1 MKRLIAFILTLV
13 CVLGLVGCSAQK
25 DYAVRIVVPAGNQG
39 EFVYSE
45 EEISPRKSQLD
56 IKSIDMSE
64 DAEFVL
70 KPIEEKQ
77 EKKSR
82 SFNNILAIFGILAVF
97 SIICDVLQ
105 LVDWFSENGDSIL
118 QKFASEL
125 PTWGD
130 IGYLVVTLL
139 IPLVLLIMGVYAIV
153 AFIKNNS
160 KK

>member
-70 KPIEEKQ
+70 MPVGETQENVYECTNFPKGEPMLIDVEKGAWY
-77 EKKSR
+77 K
-82 SFNNILAIFGILAVF
+82 IGIAMENPTDEDIVVVF
-97 SIICDVLQ
+97 H
-105 LVDWFSENGDSIL
+105 
-118 QKFASEL
+118 
-125 PTWGD
+125 
-130 IGYLVVTLL
+130 
-139 IPLVLLIMGVYAIV
+139 IV
-153 AFIKNNS
+153 NVKVRV
-160 KK
+160 K

>member
-70 KPIEEKQ
+70 MPVGETQENVYECTNFPKGEPILIDVEKGTWY
-77 EKKSR
+77 K
-82 SFNNILAIFGILAVF
+82 IGIAMENPTDEDIVVVF
-97 SIICDVLQ
+97 H
-105 LVDWFSENGDSIL
+105 
-118 QKFASEL
+118 
-125 PTWGD
+125 
-130 IGYLVVTLL
+130 
-139 IPLVLLIMGVYAIV
+139 IV
-153 AFIKNNS
+153 NAKVRV
-160 KK
+160 K

>member
-25 DYAVRIVVPAGNQG
+25 EYAVRIVVPAGNQG

-70 KPIEEKQ
+70 IPVGETQENVYECTNFPKGEPMLINVEKGAWY
-77 EKKSR
+77 K
-82 SFNNILAIFGILAVF
+82 IGIAMVNPTDEDIVVVF
-97 SIICDVLQ
+97 H
-105 LVDWFSENGDSIL
+105 
-118 QKFASEL
+118 
-125 PTWGD
+125 
-130 IGYLVVTLL
+130 
-139 IPLVLLIMGVYAIV
+139 IV
-153 AFIKNNS
+153 NAKVRV
-160 KK
+160 K